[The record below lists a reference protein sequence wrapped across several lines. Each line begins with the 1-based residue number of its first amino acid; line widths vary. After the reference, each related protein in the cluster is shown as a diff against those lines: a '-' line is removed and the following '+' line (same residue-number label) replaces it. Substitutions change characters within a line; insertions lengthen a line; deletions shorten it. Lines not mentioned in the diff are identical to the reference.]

1 MSIQH
6 SFPST
11 RRDFLRNGA
20 VFAVTAAVAPVTA
33 FAGRLRLRDVSLDN
47 ISVAALADQL
57 NTSFIVRD
65 TVGRMIRVQLAA
77 IEPADL
83 STSATDESYERFS
96 LLFVGSISQPLLQNT
111 YIFEHARIGRFEMF
125 IVPVGRADAT
135 YRFYEAVFNRP
146 TPNVISRAIGLVSAK
161 SQSYG

>member
-1 MSIQH
+1 MSIQN
-6 SFPST
+6 SFAST
-11 RRDFLRNGA
+11 RRDFLRKGA
-20 VFAVTAAVAPVTA
+20 VFAATASLAPVTA

-57 NTSFIVRD
+57 NTWFIVRD
-65 TVGRMIRVQLAA
+65 TVGGMIRVQLAA

-96 LLFVGSISQPLLQNT
+96 LLFFGSVSQPLLQNT

-125 IVPVGRADAT
+125 IVPVGRPDPD
-135 YRFYEAVFNRP
+135 RHFYEAVFNRP
-146 TPNVISRAIGLVSAK
+146 TPQGDLAGHRSGVS
-161 SQSYG
+161 